1 MEVNRVSENSVVTLF
16 ESLMDD
22 EIEKNIIKLIAQG
35 LDEEEIIKVL
45 LEINAGRS

>member
-1 MEVNRVSENSVVTLF
+1 
-16 ESLMDD
+16 MDD